1 MKRLTPVIANTGIKY
16 KLVVF
21 AFARRWLL
29 GSLLQVLGQ
38 QHGLLGRDELGVKTL
53 LVL

>member
-1 MKRLTPVIANTGIKY
+1 MIANPGIKY

-21 AFARRWLL
+21 VLQGDGFW
-29 GSLLQVLGQ
+29 GSLLQLLGK